1 MQTTTQLTPL
11 PRTQLILN
19 LISVWIIWGSTYLAI
34 RFGGDSIPPLF
45 LAAIR
50 FLIAGAILYSYAR
63 FQGGSAPAFRNWK
76 AAAILGTLLLVIGN
90 AGMGVS
96 ITIFKVPTGIAALLV
111 AMLPI
116 WVALFNWIGFSK
128 VVPNKQVL
136 VGLFIG
142 LVGLIVLI
150 SPGKIAPGTSIN
162 WFGVALISFGSFA
175 WAIATLLG
183 PRLPQHPFQLQA
195 SAMQMLVAGGVLLI
209 ISLTFENISAEKL
222 SLVTPKSLVALGY
235 LITFGSLLGFT
246 SYAWLAKNAPPH
258 ITTTYAYVNPV
269 VAMLLGWLFAGEKL
283 TERSLLAGAIIIG
296 AVVLITTSRK
306 KAAAKAEETEQH

>member
-1 MQTTTQLTPL
+1 MQTATQLSPL

-45 LAAIR
+45 LAAVR

-63 FQGGSAPAFRNWK
+63 FQGGFTPTFQNWK
-76 AAAILGTLLLVIGN
+76 SAAILGILLLVIGN
-90 AGMGVS
+90 AGMGLS
-96 ITIFKVPTGIAALLV
+96 ITVFKVPTGIAALLV

-116 WVALFNWIGFSK
+116 WVALFNWIWFSK
-128 VVPNKQVL
+128 VVPTKQVL
-136 VGLFIG
+136 LGLMIG

-150 SPGKIAPGTSIN
+150 SPSKIAPDSGPIN
-162 WFGVALISFGSFA
+162 WFGVVIIGFGAFS

-209 ISLTFENISAEKL
+209 VSLTFEHITLEKL
-222 SLVTPKSLVALGY
+222 SLATPKSLAALAY

-246 SYAWLAKNAPPH
+246 SYAWLARNAPPH

-269 VAMLLGWLFAGEKL
+269 VAMFLGWAFAGEKL
-283 TERSLLAGAIIIG
+283 TGKSLLAAAIIIG
-296 AVVLITTSRK
+296 AVVLITSQK
-306 KAAAKAEETEQH
+306 KKK